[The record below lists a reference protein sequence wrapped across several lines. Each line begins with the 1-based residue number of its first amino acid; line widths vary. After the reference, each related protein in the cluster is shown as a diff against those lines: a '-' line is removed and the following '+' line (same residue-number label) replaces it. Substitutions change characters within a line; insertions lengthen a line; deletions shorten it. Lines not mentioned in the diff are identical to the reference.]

1 MRTATISLKFK
12 NGEYTLEY
20 STPNGGY
27 SLTKADQSNNDAVDS
42 DAQLVNGKYVAKA
55 TIQDDDNMTVDA
67 GFYKSVYNIGDFVW
81 NDTNKTAFKM
91 TEKRT
96 CRRNCIIER

>member
-12 NGEYTLEY
+12 MEVHFRIFN
-20 STPNGGY
+20 SNGGY

-91 TEKRT
+91 TEKKDLPA
-96 CRRNCIIER
+96 